1 MIMCRRPFLKK
12 LGDDVTVFL
21 LLGYFHYQLVR
32 PSTDYTVTMAMKDF
46 LCKEGEW
53 HN

>member
-32 PSTDYTVTMAMKDF
+32 PSTDYNYGHERFSLLK
-46 LCKEGEW
+46 GEW
-53 HN
+53 I